1 MENRKAEP
9 GGRADNRHRLREI
22 LAVFARHGI
31 LRGLT
36 PVKLRLIIQDLGP
49 TFVKLGQIL
58 SMRQDMLPAE
68 YCQELTLLRADVS
81 PMPFGEVKEVVEAEY
96 GVPMKSLFLSFEETP
111 LGSASIAQVHAAVLR
126 DGNEVAVKVQ
136 RPGVRD
142 TMARDIV
149 LLRRAAGILQRAGA
163 ISAAVMALL
172 SDLTREQH
180 RTKAMAM
187 IGMTIGLSFAV
198 AMVVGPLLTRA
209 FGLSGLF
216 LATGAMAL
224 VGIVIVM
231 FMVPRSTGTLQHRES
246 GVARQAL
253 LPTLRHPDLLRLDLG
268 IFVLHAMLMSS
279 FIALPL
285 ALVEKAGLPKEQHWW
300 VYLTA
305 LLISFFA
312 MIPFIIYGEKKRKMK
327 RVLLGAVVTLMLT
340 ELFFW
345 KFGDSLRALVIGT
358 VVFFTA
364 FNLLEASLPSLISK
378 VSPAGGKGTAM
389 GVYST
394 SQFLG
399 SALGGILGGWMFQH
413 GGLSVVFLGC
423 AGLAALWLAFA
434 VTMRKPPYLTSLRLP
449 LSPEAL
455 REAGLAERL
464 KAVTGV
470 TDAVIVAEESAIYI
484 KLDTE
489 LLDRATLEQ
498 LVNPAPTCEA

>member
-1 MENRKAEP
+1 MHDPHSERMSSGET
-9 GGRADNRHRLREI
+9 RAASG
-22 LAVFARHGI
+22 LALVFAFRMLGMFMVLPVLATYGMDLAGATPALI
-31 LRGLT
+31 GLAIGAYGLT
-36 PVKLRLIIQDLGP
+36 QAI
-49 TFVKLGQIL
+49 FQI
-58 SMRQDMLPAE
+58 
-68 YCQELTLLRADVS
+68 
-81 PMPFGEVKEVVEAEY
+81 PFGVISDRIGRRPVIYLGLIVFA
-96 GVPMKSLFLSFEETP
+96 
-111 LGSASIAQVHAAVLR
+111 LGSVLAANSDSIW
-126 DGNEVAVKVQ
+126 
-136 RPGVRD
+136 GV
-142 TMARDIV
+142 I
-149 LLRRAAGILQRAGA
+149 AGRILQGAGA

-224 VGIVIVM
+224 CGIVIVM

-246 GVARQAL
+246 GVAKQAL

-399 SALGGILGGWMFQH
+399 SALGGILGGWLFQH
-413 GGLSVVFLGC
+413 GGLSVVFLGG

-434 VTMRKPPYLTSLRLP
+434 VTMREPPYVTSLRLP

-464 KAVTGV
+464 KAVAGV
-470 TDAVIVAEESAIYI
+470 TDAVIVAEEAAIYI

>member
-1 MENRKAEP
+1 MHDPQSERMSGSET
-9 GGRADNRHRLREI
+9 RAASG
-22 LAVFARHGI
+22 LALVFAFRMLGMFMVLPVLATYGMDLAGATPALI
-31 LRGLT
+31 GLAIGAYGLT
-36 PVKLRLIIQDLGP
+36 QAI
-49 TFVKLGQIL
+49 FQI
-58 SMRQDMLPAE
+58 
-68 YCQELTLLRADVS
+68 
-81 PMPFGEVKEVVEAEY
+81 PFGVISDRIGRRPVIYLGLIVFA
-96 GVPMKSLFLSFEETP
+96 
-111 LGSASIAQVHAAVLR
+111 LGSVLAANSDSIW
-126 DGNEVAVKVQ
+126 
-136 RPGVRD
+136 GV
-142 TMARDIV
+142 I
-149 LLRRAAGILQRAGA
+149 AGRILQGAGA

-224 VGIVIVM
+224 CGIVIVM

-246 GVARQAL
+246 GVAKQAL

-345 KFGDSLRALVIGT
+345 KFGDSLRTLVIGT

-399 SALGGILGGWMFQH
+399 SALGGILGGWLFQH
-413 GGLSVVFLGC
+413 GGLSVVFLGG

-434 VTMRKPPYLTSLRLP
+434 VTMREPPYVTSLRLP

-464 KAVTGV
+464 KAVNGV
-470 TDAVIVAEESAIYI
+470 TDAVIVAEEAAIYI

>member
-1 MENRKAEP
+1 MHDPHSERMSSGET
-9 GGRADNRHRLREI
+9 RAASG
-22 LAVFARHGI
+22 LALVFAFRMLGMFMVLPVLATYGMDLAGATPALI
-31 LRGLT
+31 GLAIGAYGLT
-36 PVKLRLIIQDLGP
+36 QAI
-49 TFVKLGQIL
+49 FQI
-58 SMRQDMLPAE
+58 
-68 YCQELTLLRADVS
+68 
-81 PMPFGEVKEVVEAEY
+81 PFGVISDRIGRRPVIYLGLIVFA
-96 GVPMKSLFLSFEETP
+96 
-111 LGSASIAQVHAAVLR
+111 LGSVLAANSDSIW
-126 DGNEVAVKVQ
+126 
-136 RPGVRD
+136 GV
-142 TMARDIV
+142 I
-149 LLRRAAGILQRAGA
+149 AGRILQGAGA

-224 VGIVIVM
+224 CGIVIVM

-246 GVARQAL
+246 GVAKQAL

-399 SALGGILGGWMFQH
+399 SALGGILGGWLFQH

-434 VTMRKPPYLTSLRLP
+434 VTMREPPYVTSLRLP

-464 KAVTGV
+464 KAVAGV
-470 TDAVIVAEESAIYI
+470 TDAVIVAEEAAIYI

>member
-1 MENRKAEP
+1 MHDPHSERMSGSET
-9 GGRADNRHRLREI
+9 RAASGLALVFAFRMLGMFMVLPVLATYGMDLAGATPALI
-22 LAVFARHGI
+22 GLAIGAYGLTQAVF
-31 LRGLT
+31 
-36 PVKLRLIIQDLGP
+36 
-49 TFVKLGQIL
+49 QI
-58 SMRQDMLPAE
+58 
-68 YCQELTLLRADVS
+68 
-81 PMPFGEVKEVVEAEY
+81 PFGIISDRIGRRPVIYLGLIVFA
-96 GVPMKSLFLSFEETP
+96 
-111 LGSASIAQVHAAVLR
+111 LGSVLAANADSIW
-126 DGNEVAVKVQ
+126 
-136 RPGVRD
+136 GV
-142 TMARDIV
+142 I
-149 LLRRAAGILQRAGA
+149 AGRILQGAGA

-198 AMVVGPLLTRA
+198 AMVVGPLLTRS

-224 VGIVIVM
+224 VGILIVA
-231 FMVPRSTGTLQHRES
+231 FMVPRSTGPLQHRES

-253 LPTLRHPDLLRLDLG
+253 IPTLKHPDLLRLDLG

-279 FIALPL
+279 FVALPL

-327 RVLLGAVVTLMLT
+327 RVLLGAVSTLLLT

-345 KFGDSLRALVIGT
+345 EFGDSLRALVIGT

-399 SALGGILGGWMFQH
+399 SALGGILGGWLFQH

-423 AGLAALWLAFA
+423 AGLAALWLGFA
-434 VTMRKPPYLTSLRLP
+434 VTMREPPYVTSLRLP
-449 LSPEAL
+449 LSPEAI
-455 REAGLAERL
+455 REAGLVERL
-464 KAVTGV
+464 KAVAGV
-470 TDAVIVAEESAIYI
+470 TDAVVVAEEAAIYI

-498 LVNPAPTCEA
+498 LVNSAPSPREA

>member
-1 MENRKAEP
+1 MHDPHSERMSSGET
-9 GGRADNRHRLREI
+9 RAASG
-22 LAVFARHGI
+22 LALVFAFRMLGMFMVLPVLATYGMDLAGATPALI
-31 LRGLT
+31 GLAIGAYGLT
-36 PVKLRLIIQDLGP
+36 QAI
-49 TFVKLGQIL
+49 FQI
-58 SMRQDMLPAE
+58 
-68 YCQELTLLRADVS
+68 
-81 PMPFGEVKEVVEAEY
+81 PFGMISDRIGRRPVIYLGLIVFA
-96 GVPMKSLFLSFEETP
+96 
-111 LGSASIAQVHAAVLR
+111 LGSVLAANSDSIWGVIAGRVLQ
-126 DGNEVAVKVQ
+126 G
-136 RPGVRD
+136 
-142 TMARDIV
+142 
-149 LLRRAAGILQRAGA
+149 AGA

-224 VGIVIVM
+224 CGIVIVM

-246 GVARQAL
+246 GVAKQAL

-399 SALGGILGGWMFQH
+399 SALGGILGGWLFQH

-434 VTMRKPPYLTSLRLP
+434 VTMREPPYVTSLRLP

-470 TDAVIVAEESAIYI
+470 TDAVLVTEESAIYI

>member
-1 MENRKAEP
+1 MHDPHSERMSSGET
-9 GGRADNRHRLREI
+9 RAASG
-22 LAVFARHGI
+22 LALVFAFRMLGMFMVLPVLATYGMDLAGATPALI
-31 LRGLT
+31 GLAIGAYGLT
-36 PVKLRLIIQDLGP
+36 QAI
-49 TFVKLGQIL
+49 FQI
-58 SMRQDMLPAE
+58 
-68 YCQELTLLRADVS
+68 
-81 PMPFGEVKEVVEAEY
+81 PFGIISDRIGRRPVIYLGLIVFA
-96 GVPMKSLFLSFEETP
+96 
-111 LGSASIAQVHAAVLR
+111 LGSVLAANADSIW
-126 DGNEVAVKVQ
+126 
-136 RPGVRD
+136 GV
-142 TMARDIV
+142 I
-149 LLRRAAGILQRAGA
+149 AGRILQGAGA

-198 AMVVGPLLTRA
+198 AMVVGPLVTRA

-224 VGIVIVM
+224 VGILIVAV
-231 FMVPRSTGTLQHRES
+231 FVPRSTGPLQHRES

-253 LPTLRHPDLLRLDLG
+253 VPTLRHPDLLRLDLG
-268 IFVLHAMLMSS
+268 IFVLHSMLMSS
-279 FIALPL
+279 FVALPL
-285 ALVEKAGLPKEQHWW
+285 ALVQKAGLPKEQHWW

-305 LLISFFA
+305 LVISFFA
-312 MIPFIIYGEKKRKMK
+312 MVPFIIYGEKRRKMK

-345 KFGDSLRALVIGT
+345 QFGDSLRALVIGT

-399 SALGGILGGWMFQH
+399 SALGGILGGWLFQH

-423 AGLAALWLAFA
+423 AALAALWLAFA
-434 VTMRKPPYLTSLRLP
+434 VTMREPPYVTSLRLP
-449 LSPEAL
+449 LSPEAI

-464 KAVTGV
+464 RAVVGV
-470 TDAVIVAEESAIYI
+470 TDAVVVADEAAVYI

-489 LLDRATLEQ
+489 LLDRATLER
-498 LVNPAPTCEA
+498 LVNNPAPAACEA

>member
-1 MENRKAEP
+1 MHDPHSERMSGAET
-9 GGRADNRHRLREI
+9 RAASG
-22 LAVFARHGI
+22 LALVFAFRMLGMFMVLPVLATYGMDLAGATPALI
-31 LRGLT
+31 GLAIGAYGLT
-36 PVKLRLIIQDLGP
+36 QAI
-49 TFVKLGQIL
+49 FQI
-58 SMRQDMLPAE
+58 
-68 YCQELTLLRADVS
+68 
-81 PMPFGEVKEVVEAEY
+81 PFGIISDRIGRRPVIYLGLIVFA
-96 GVPMKSLFLSFEETP
+96 
-111 LGSASIAQVHAAVLR
+111 LGSVLAANADSIW
-126 DGNEVAVKVQ
+126 
-136 RPGVRD
+136 GV
-142 TMARDIV
+142 I
-149 LLRRAAGILQRAGA
+149 AGRILQGAGA

-198 AMVVGPLLTRA
+198 AMVVGPLLTRS

-216 LATGAMAL
+216 FATGGMAL
-224 VGIVIVM
+224 LGIFIVA
-231 FMVPRSTGTLQHRES
+231 FMVPRSTGPLQHRES

-253 LPTLRHPDLLRLDLG
+253 LPTLKHPDLLRLDLG

-279 FIALPL
+279 FVALPL

-327 RVLLGAVVTLMLT
+327 RVLLGAVSTLLLT

-345 KFGDSLRALVIGT
+345 EFGDSLQALVIGT

-399 SALGGILGGWMFQH
+399 SALGGILGGWLFQH

-434 VTMRKPPYLTSLRLP
+434 VTMREPPYVTSLRLP
-449 LSPEAL
+449 LSPEAI
-455 REAGLAERL
+455 REAGLVERL
-464 KAVTGV
+464 KAVVGV
-470 TDAVIVAEESAIYI
+470 TDAVMVAEEAAIYI

-498 LVNPAPTCEA
+498 LVNPARSACEA

>member
-1 MENRKAEP
+1 MHDPHSERMSSGET
-9 GGRADNRHRLREI
+9 RAASG
-22 LAVFARHGI
+22 LALVFAFRMLGMFMVLPVLATYGMDLAGATPALI
-31 LRGLT
+31 GLAIGAYGLT
-36 PVKLRLIIQDLGP
+36 QAL
-49 TFVKLGQIL
+49 FQI
-58 SMRQDMLPAE
+58 
-68 YCQELTLLRADVS
+68 
-81 PMPFGEVKEVVEAEY
+81 PFGVISDRIGRRPVIYLGLIVFA
-96 GVPMKSLFLSFEETP
+96 
-111 LGSASIAQVHAAVLR
+111 LGSVLAANSDSIWGVIAGRVLQ
-126 DGNEVAVKVQ
+126 G
-136 RPGVRD
+136 
-142 TMARDIV
+142 
-149 LLRRAAGILQRAGA
+149 AGA

-198 AMVVGPLLTRA
+198 AMVVGPLLTNA

-216 LATGAMAL
+216 LATAAMAL

-327 RVLLGAVVTLMLT
+327 RVLLGAVGTLMLT

-345 KFGDSLRALVIGT
+345 QFGDSLRTLVIGT

-399 SALGGILGGWMFQH
+399 SALGGILGGWLFQH
-413 GGLSVVFLGC
+413 GGLSVVFLGG

-434 VTMRKPPYLTSLRLP
+434 VTMREPPYVTSLRLP

-470 TDAVIVAEESAIYI
+470 TDAVVVAEEAAIYI

>member
-1 MENRKAEP
+1 MHDPHSDRMSGSET
-9 GGRADNRHRLREI
+9 RAASS
-22 LAVFARHGI
+22 LALVFAFRMLGMFMVLPVLATYGMDLVGATPALI
-31 LRGLT
+31 GLAIGAYGLT
-36 PVKLRLIIQDLGP
+36 QAI
-49 TFVKLGQIL
+49 FQI
-58 SMRQDMLPAE
+58 
-68 YCQELTLLRADVS
+68 
-81 PMPFGEVKEVVEAEY
+81 PFGVISDRIGRRPVIYLGLIVFA
-96 GVPMKSLFLSFEETP
+96 
-111 LGSASIAQVHAAVLR
+111 LGSVLAANSDSIWGVIAGRVLQ
-126 DGNEVAVKVQ
+126 G
-136 RPGVRD
+136 
-142 TMARDIV
+142 
-149 LLRRAAGILQRAGA
+149 AGA

-345 KFGDSLRALVIGT
+345 KFGDSLRALVVGT

-399 SALGGILGGWMFQH
+399 SALGGILGGWLFQH

-434 VTMRKPPYLTSLRLP
+434 VTMREPPYVTSLRLP

-464 KAVTGV
+464 KAITGV
-470 TDAVIVAEESAIYI
+470 TDAVVVAQEAAIYI